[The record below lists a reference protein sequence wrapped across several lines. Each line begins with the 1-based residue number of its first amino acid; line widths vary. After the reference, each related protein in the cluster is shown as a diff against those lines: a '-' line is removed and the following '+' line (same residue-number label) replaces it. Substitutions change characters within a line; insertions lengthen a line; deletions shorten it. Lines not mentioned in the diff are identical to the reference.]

1 MNKRKF
7 AIFGR
12 DKERTTLKLQA
23 ETACLYH
30 YEPAV
35 KGKMVLED
43 VGSTWTDPHF
53 HLCVLGIAICGLFQD
68 HRARGLPTF
77 FDLQL
82 LGDQINDHPYI
93 PSGNLT

>member
-1 MNKRKF
+1 MSMNKRKF

-43 VGSTWTDPHF
+43 VGSTWTDPHVQ
-53 HLCVLGIAICGLFQD
+53 LCVLGIAK
-68 HRARGLPTF
+68 RTF
-77 FDLQL
+77 
-82 LGDQINDHPYI
+82 PR
-93 PSGNLT
+93 PSSPRLRPSSTFNFLAIKLMIIHTYPLVI